1 MPNNAQNH
9 LNEIVRKE
17 RIAYLDISN
26 RDLAGN
32 MNLGEFANLKSVNSS
47 NNKFTNL
54 DFLLTLPN
62 KDKLES
68 INFFGNEIET
78 VDFATLFANFPNLK
92 TINLDNNPLSLKNL
106 DQLSA
111 EQIALLVQEVANK
124 KIKMSS

>member
-9 LNEIVRKE
+9 LNEITKKE

-32 MNLGEFANLKSVNSS
+32 VDLKEFSNLKSLNSS

-62 KDKLES
+62 KNKIEQ
-68 INFFGNEIET
+68 INFFGNEINS
-78 VDFATLFANFPNLK
+78 VDFALLFANFPNLK
-92 TINLDNNPLSLKNL
+92 AINLDNNPLSLANL
-106 DQLSA
+106 EQLSA
-111 EQIALLVQEVANK
+111 EQMAFLVGNVEN
-124 KIKMSS
+124 